1 MKIIKRVV
9 WDVAIFFR
17 KKCWYIVAIFTMNYL
32 AARNYYGYD
41 SGGVNSTMLVYF
53 MGIRKMDLD
62 LLRFLFF
69 TLPIAVEILCEINSE
84 LVNRFPY
91 RAIKY
96 GEIKMPLIIL
106 GVEAYIKIAIYY
118 ALGFC
123 CTWLYIK
130 MFPAENVEILS
141 VYLPKIASDY
151 FCVWQAMYLVI
162 YTWIMVLFCAGV
174 GILLKNINLA
184 LLIYDVIFLFFS
196 LAANKLG
203 DISYYLPFA
212 QINLSVRQNCN
223 SPSIYMLLQIVI
235 IIGCTI
241 GIFKR
246 KLEDI
251 LFVGNDEA

>member
-1 MKIIKRVV
+1 MKIIKRIV
-9 WDVAIFFR
+9 WDGVIFFR
-17 KKCWYIVAIFTMNYL
+17 KKWWYIVTIFTMNYL
-32 AARNYYGYD
+32 TARNYYGYD
-41 SGGVNSTMLVYF
+41 SDGINSTMLVYF

-69 TLPIAVEILCEINSE
+69 TLPIAVEILYEVNNE

-96 GEIKMPLIIL
+96 GEIKIPLIIL

-118 ALGFC
+118 ALGFL

-141 VYLPKIASDY
+141 VYLPKIGSDY
-151 FCVWQAMYLVI
+151 FIAWQAMYLVI
-162 YTWIMVLFCAGV
+162 YTWIMVFFCTGV

-184 LLIYDVIFLFFS
+184 LLIYYVIFLFFS

-203 DISYYLPFA
+203 DILWYLPFT
-212 QINLSVRQNCN
+212 QINLSVRQNC
-223 SPSIYMLLQIVI
+223 SSSSIYMLLQMLI
-235 IIGCTI
+235 IIGCII

-246 KLEDI
+246 KLEDV
-251 LFVGNDEA
+251 LFVGNNEA